1 MKNFTQAQQ
10 EIADQFV
17 AVYDIF
23 ADQIAFDGDSTEPI
37 LDYEALCRVSHVL
50 TDFDL
55 VDTSDIVFDSQSET
69 ARCTGSV
76 ILKDQRVIKLSE
88 FASIGEPLP
97 NGSSVKLVDEARRVA
112 RSRAYRSLIRA
123 AGVDLMK
130 AHKQLLTTGEVAA
143 SEPID
148 PRANQYKEIGVLKRE
163 LGLEVNGD
171 DSEFRRFLG
180 DAFDGKTSAK
190 ELDDIEIRRFIHT
203 MRAMRR
209 TRENLARN
217 VA

>member
-37 LDYEALCRVSHVL
+37 LDYEALCRVADVL
-50 TDFDL
+50 TDFKSI
-55 VDTSDIVFDSQSET
+55 DTSEITFDANTET
-69 ARCTGSV
+69 AKCVGGVRIASGKHIV
-76 ILKDQRVIKLSE
+76 LAE
-88 FASIGEPLP
+88 FASIGECLP
-97 NGSSVKLVDEARRVA
+97 NTSTITSVDDARRLA
-112 RSRAYRSLIRA
+112 RSRALRSLIRA
-123 AGVDLMK
+123 AGVNILK
-130 AHKQLLTTGEVAA
+130 AHKQLLTTGEVVA

-148 PRANQYKEIGVLKRE
+148 PRAKQYKEIGVLKRE

-180 DAFDGKTSAK
+180 DTCDGKKSAK
-190 ELDDIEIRRFIHT
+190 ELDDVEIRRFIHT

-209 TRENLARN
+209 TRENLVRN